1 MGLSYHRSATLDR
14 SEAIA
19 LIRQAVDLRVTFFD
33 TAQVYGPFT
42 NERLVGDALAPVRGQ
57 VVVATKFGEVDA
69 GGQPA
74 LSSRPELIRQT
85 TDASLGR
92 LGVETI
98 DVLYQHRVD
107 PDVPIEEVAG
117 TVKDLIA
124 EGKVR
129 HFGLSEAGAQTIRRA
144 RRPGC
149 HRGPERVLAVVARA
163 GERGAPGLPRAGHR
177 LRALQPARAG
187 LPHRCHRRAHHLR
200 QRRQPQRAAA
210 LHCRSAQGEPGSYRP
225 SPYDR

>member
-1 MGLSYHRSATLDR
+1 MERVDHALEKRMLGTSGLEVSARGLGCMGLSYHRSATLDR

-19 LIRQAVDLRVTFFD
+19 LIRQAVDLGVTFFD

-69 GGQPA
+69 GGRPA

-85 TDASLGR
+85 TDASLGH

-129 HFGLSEAGAQTIRRA
+129 HFGLSEAGRRPSAARTPSRLSPRSRASTRCGGA
-144 RRPGC
+144 RR
-149 HRGPERVLAVVARA
+149 RT
-163 GERGAPGLPRAGHR
+163 
-177 LRALQPARAG
+177 
-187 LPHRCHRRAHHLR
+187 RCS
-200 QRRQPQRAAA
+200 
-210 LHCRSAQGEPGSYRP
+210 RSAASWASASCPTAR
-225 SPYDR
+225 